1 MSSSADQP
9 VKLSALGL
17 HHPSRA
23 RVREERAALG
33 FGDPTLMELGIHDRS
48 IWKTVVVDCCLG
60 REFGECLCDACLK
73 WQKRSVAL
81 ARRSLIDAR
90 CCAPDARTLYISRH
104 TDVLCLIK
112 GTISHEFPDDD
123 GSDMEWSEDEV
134 VDERER
140 ELYVQLEHERG
151 HARNMQPG
159 LRWMGTGGQD
169 PDSVICWF

>member
-1 MSSSADQP
+1 MSSSVNQH
-9 VKLSALGL
+9 VRRSTLGL

-73 WQKRSVAL
+73 WQRRRGAL
-81 ARRSLIDAR
+81 SRRSLTEVRFLAIA
-90 CCAPDARTLYISRH
+90 LYISRH

-159 LRWMGTGGQD
+159 LRWMGMGGQD